1 MFSQKNYPISIR
13 LPPLRFMKSQRWE
26 ATSLQAV
33 WKDWRCFWRHF
44 SWRVCSRAQVCHH
57 RIASPSSGIS
67 NSRNVYLCQWHGM
80 FRNERTVDF
89 IETFFLP
96 MSSLAYDSSLW
107 SVGAQAELNLE
118 RGDQLYLQTMDTCSE
133 ISINPGW
140 VANIWKTLLL
150 LSMEREQLL
159 RIARGL

>member
-33 WKDWRCFWRHF
+33 WKDGRCFWRHF

-96 MSSLAYDSSLW
+96 MSSLGYDSSLC
-107 SVGAQAELNLE
+107 SVPELSLIFNE
-118 RGDQLYLQTMDTCSE
+118 V
-133 ISINPGW
+133 ISFTYTNHGY
-140 VANIWKTLLL
+140 
-150 LSMEREQLL
+150 LL
-159 RIARGL
+159 RDLDQPWLSSQHLEDFALAVHGKGTALENC